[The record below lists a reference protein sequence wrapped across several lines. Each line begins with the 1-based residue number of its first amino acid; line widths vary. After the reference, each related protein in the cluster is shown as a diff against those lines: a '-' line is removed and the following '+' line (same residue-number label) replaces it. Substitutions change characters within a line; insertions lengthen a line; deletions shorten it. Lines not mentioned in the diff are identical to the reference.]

1 MTRRPLLLTST
12 LCACLLLGISSA
24 RADDAARQ
32 KQVEQ
37 LFTVMHLEQTFDQLM
52 NQVMAQNQSVAASLF
67 PELEADPKQKAEYDA
82 FMTRLATVIQSS
94 FSWSA
99 FEPEY
104 AKIYLR
110 TYSDEELSG
119 MLAFYDSPVGRSVLA
134 KTPQV
139 LQASSAI
146 AVERMQ
152 ELSPRL
158 RAMIDEEVEKLK
170 SRQASSG
177 K

>member
-1 MTRRPLLLTST
+1 MTYRPALFTAA
-12 LCACLLLGISSA
+12 LCACLLLVTPLA

-37 LFTVMHLEQTFDQLM
+37 LFTAMHLEQTFDQLM
-52 NQVMAQNQSVAASLF
+52 NQVMAQNQAVAAGLF
-67 PELEADPKQKAEYDA
+67 PELEQNPKQKAEYDA
-82 FMTRLATVIQSS
+82 FMTRVAAMIQSS
-94 FSWSA
+94 FSWSV

-152 ELSPRL
+152 ELTPRL
-158 RAMIDEEVEKLK
+158 RGMMDEKMK
-170 SRQASSG
+170 SGPANAG